1 MRIADILISGDD
13 DFSGDGAP
21 LPRKPRR
28 SRDNVAILECSW
40 QISRWFSLGKRSKG
54 RGSVVKIEEVERE
67 AGMEGS
73 DGAVGGERKEV
84 GCSMNGVNGESSSC
98 ESKGLMGDSELSE
111 ISGQYRKEDLF
122 NLAVGFGLFYFIAAT
137 KNELDKTMELRTQM
151 EMLLQNVK
159 EEFANQKRE
168 ILPMQSESND
178 LAYSTTDAPES
189 LCTNGNV
196 SLRNRVLFKNQPDS
210 EPIVLCDQSQTC
222 EATRQEKC
230 VEGIAQLEA
239 ELEAELERLQIHLD
253 SKNKLDFPK
262 QQIMEVT
269 VDDTAPIRS
278 LDASLGKV
286 VDPPEAGEEHS
297 GVPPNEL
304 ERRLHELIES
314 RQEERIKELEAAL
327 DCANQ
332 MLLEKEREVFWW
344 KDAAQHITNRVPKT
358 SSLSR

>member
-1 MRIADILISGDD
+1 M
-13 DFSGDGAP
+13 
-21 LPRKPRR
+21 
-28 SRDNVAILECSW
+28 
-40 QISRWFSLGKRSKG
+40 
-54 RGSVVKIEEVERE
+54 
-67 AGMEGS
+67 
-73 DGAVGGERKEV
+73 
-84 GCSMNGVNGESSSC
+84 
-98 ESKGLMGDSELSE
+98 
-111 ISGQYRKEDLF
+111 
-122 NLAVGFGLFYFIAAT
+122 AVGFGLFYFIAAT

-196 SLRNRVLFKNQPDS
+196 SLRNHVLFKNQPDS

-262 QQIMEVT
+262 QQIMEVCGLVQSCT
-269 VDDTAPIRS
+269 FLPQFAIVCFCIF
-278 LDASLGKV
+278 LLV
-286 VDPPEAGEEHS
+286 
-297 GVPPNEL
+297 
-304 ERRLHELIES
+304 
-314 RQEERIKELEAAL
+314 
-327 DCANQ
+327 CAFSAW
-332 MLLEKEREVFWW
+332 VF
-344 KDAAQHITNRVPKT
+344 KRV
-358 SSLSR
+358 

>member
-1 MRIADILISGDD
+1 
-13 DFSGDGAP
+13 
-21 LPRKPRR
+21 
-28 SRDNVAILECSW
+28 
-40 QISRWFSLGKRSKG
+40 
-54 RGSVVKIEEVERE
+54 
-67 AGMEGS
+67 
-73 DGAVGGERKEV
+73 
-84 GCSMNGVNGESSSC
+84 
-98 ESKGLMGDSELSE
+98 
-111 ISGQYRKEDLF
+111 
-122 NLAVGFGLFYFIAAT
+122 
-137 KNELDKTMELRTQM
+137 MELRTQM

-159 EEFANQKRE
+159 AEFANQKRE
-168 ILPMQSESND
+168 ILSTQSESND

-196 SLRNRVLFKNQPDS
+196 SLRNHVLFKNQPDS
-210 EPIVLCDQSQTC
+210 ETIVLCDQSQTC

-262 QQIMEVT
+262 QQIMEIFVIKGLLLKQTAFDRGWCMCAWGSGSWVLPEDLMEPGVLKGIMTVWDEVWNLSTIKVT

-278 LDASLGKV
+278 LNASFGKV